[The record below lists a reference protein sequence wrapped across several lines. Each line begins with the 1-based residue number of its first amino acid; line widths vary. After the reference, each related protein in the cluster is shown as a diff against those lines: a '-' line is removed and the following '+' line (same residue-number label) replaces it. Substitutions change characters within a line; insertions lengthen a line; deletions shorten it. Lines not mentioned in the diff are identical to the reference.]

1 MTTTVR
7 NLFPTVVVIGWYV
20 VSGKRIEQSYEIM
33 IKEYQRSAK
42 ALEEFELVKL
52 SDINTN
58 KPSKLKYV

>member
-33 IKEYQRSAK
+33 IKERQSSAK